1 MLPERFG
8 VYKKNSICDKK
19 SGAVTKKK
27 KKKMVTK
34 IKRHNQLYL
43 GTLVLALY

>member
-27 KKKMVTK
+27 KKMVTK